1 MLHDTIRDLQHEID
15 RLVVFQ
21 ENYEESQKELKLKEK
36 EIQNLEKVN
45 LELFPLKQEKV
56 ELLDEIERIKYQVQE
71 DNLRIKAL

>member
-56 ELLDEIERIKYQVQE
+56 ELLDEIERIKYQV
-71 DNLRIKAL
+71 

>member
-1 MLHDTIRDLQHEID
+1 M
-15 RLVVFQ
+15 VFQ